1 MNYLNLLTIY
11 RDNSLYPREKKC
23 KRNMQRPGFQGEE
36 NKLGQ
41 KKFFKKKLAF
51 SLAIFTDKII

>member
-1 MNYLNLLTIY
+1 
-11 RDNSLYPREKKC
+11 
-23 KRNMQRPGFQGEE
+23 MQRPGFQGEE